1 MQDSEI
7 KPTHSEYNIETD
19 QQVLGNT
26 GPLNPYQSNNNG
38 TVTDD
43 GASLDQNNQVLYSS

>member
-1 MQDSEI
+1 MQDSEM

-19 QQVLGNT
+19 HQVLRNT
-26 GPLNPYQSNNNG
+26 GPHNQYQSHNNG

-43 GASLDQNNQVLYSS
+43 GASLD

>member
-1 MQDSEI
+1 MQDSEM

-19 QQVLGNT
+19 HQVLGNT
-26 GPLNPYQSNNNG
+26 GPYQSHNNG

-43 GASLDQNNQVLYSS
+43 GASLDQNNQVLF